1 MRFDLITIF
10 PEFFVGPLDHGILRR
25 ARETGLVEVHVQD
38 LRVFTK
44 DRHRT
49 VDDRPFGGGEG
60 MVLKAEPLFEAVE
73 SLLGALARHR
83 NRARLDS
90 RQGQS
95 EPKRNSPPS
104 QGISEDRQK
113 K

>member
-25 ARETGLVEVHVQD
+25 GRETGLVEVHVQD

-60 MVLKAEPLFEAVE
+60 LVLKPEPLFEAVE
-73 SLLGALARHR
+73 SLLGASVGEASKPG
-83 NRARLDS
+83 AA
-90 RQGQS
+90 GF
-95 EPKRNSPPS
+95 PPGAIGT
-104 QGISEDRQK
+104 QT
-113 K
+113 